1 MPDVSVGL
9 MKYRIDD
16 SNHTVLA
23 RPLGSTIVKYGLSI
37 VDGQAPCWWLS
48 IRISRSMQSTLQRVT
63 HIVQNGVDGA
73 KARVESGLV
82 GTGVFDWDTWM
93 FVLGASN

>member
-16 SNHTVLA
+16 SNHPELLA
-23 RPLGSTIVKYGLSI
+23 RPFGRTIVKYGLSI
-37 VDGQAPCWWLS
+37 VDSQAPCWWLS
-48 IRISRSMQSTLQRVT
+48 ISISRCMQSTLQRVT

-82 GTGVFDWDTWM
+82 TGIFDWDTWM